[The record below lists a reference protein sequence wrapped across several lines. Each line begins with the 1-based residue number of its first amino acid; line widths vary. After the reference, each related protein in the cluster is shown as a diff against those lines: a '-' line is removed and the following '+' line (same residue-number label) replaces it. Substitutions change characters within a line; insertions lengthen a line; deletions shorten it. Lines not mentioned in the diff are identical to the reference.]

1 MSRKPTHHDG
11 RADHCTVHH
20 SARIIRR
27 HTRASSGAWSSRLA
41 ATARAH
47 FGCFGKQTRPTMG
60 EADVRCSAAAIQR
73 FLITT
78 LQSSGSWSRSL
89 KRILPPFPRCNR
101 VSIPATTQYPAS
113 GLFTV
118 RTRPP
123 FLCARS
129 RHFYE
134 LRSIYAYRRFSRANK
149 IRTPWTSRER
159 ACSQ

>member
-1 MSRKPTHHDG
+1 MESFFEEDSSAIPTVQPGQH
-11 RADHCTVHH
+11 
-20 SARIIRR
+20 
-27 HTRASSGAWSSRLA
+27 
-41 ATARAH
+41 
-47 FGCFGKQTRPTMG
+47 
-60 EADVRCSAAAIQR
+60 
-73 FLITT
+73 
-78 LQSSGSWSRSL
+78 
-89 KRILPPFPRCNR
+89 
-101 VSIPATTQYPAS
+101 PATTQYPAS